1 MNNQKNQNKYCV
13 IVVVAAH
20 QNIVKGHWRLLA
32 RDRAVGRL
40 GEKLDFLAPGDVKLI
55 ATLITKPTN
64 LSHIQSELQSDTL
77 TIRIRFIVKETA

>member
-32 RDRAVGRL
+32 RGLNVEGHQNGVN
-40 GEKLDFLAPGDVKLI
+40 GEIL
-55 ATLITKPTN
+55 
-64 LSHIQSELQSDTL
+64 
-77 TIRIRFIVKETA
+77 R